1 MLQLINSRIIIYFF
15 LFTILSTLNNQ
26 NLVNKNFPKIDNIE
40 ILGLSNKEKKVLMN
54 KLAFVKKENLFT
66 LNKTDIREA
75 IERNKV
81 VEKYEI
87 NKNYPSSLR
96 IKIYKTQ
103 ILANVIKDD
112 KKFYLGS
119 NGNLISIDKEIKN
132 IPYIFGNFK
141 NHDLFELKKII
152 DNSFFNFNEINKAF
166 YFKSGRWDLEI
177 EDGILIRLPK
187 NNLLKSF
194 ELFED
199 ILINENFKNIKI
211 IDLRQQNQVII
222 SD

>member
-119 NGNLISIDKEIKN
+119 NGKLISIDKEIKN

-199 ILINENFKNIKI
+199 ILINENFKNIKL